1 MGVAVHQDVCAT
13 FLDRLRITPA
23 RVLLLDY
30 DGTLAPFTSDREH
43 AFPYPEI
50 PELVARIMRTGTR
63 VVLISGRP
71 ATELLFLS
79 GIHPYPEIWGS
90 HGAERLLPDGSY
102 WVEPPSPDHQSALKA
117 AVHSLNA
124 CGFSSRVEVKPGG
137 VAVHWRGVP
146 LAERTVM
153 ETKIRNLF
161 GPAIDD
167 HGLHLLPFD
176 GGLELRAPGKNK
188 GDAVSAILQESGP
201 EVAAAYLGDDQ
212 TDENAFRAIK
222 GWGIA
227 ILVRPEPRPT
237 EADLWLRPPEE
248 LGRFLRDWLTAC
260 GAEA

>member
-13 FLDRLRITPA
+13 FFDRLRSAPSRA
-23 RVLLLDY
+23 LLLDY
-30 DGTLAPFTSDREH
+30 DGTLAPFTPDREH
-43 AFPYPEI
+43 AFPYPEV

-79 GIHPYPEIWGS
+79 GIHPHPEIWGS

-102 WVEPPSPDHQSALKA
+102 QVEPPSPDHQSALKA
-117 AVHSLNA
+117 AAHSLNA

-137 VAVHWRGVP
+137 IAVHWRGLP
-146 LAERTVM
+146 AAERAQM
-153 ETKIRNLF
+153 EAKIRALF
-161 GPAIDD
+161 ASSIED

-188 GDAVSAILQESGP
+188 GDAVSAILQESES
-201 EVAAAYLGDDQ
+201 EVAVAYLGDDQ

-222 GWGIA
+222 GRGIA
-227 ILVRPEPRPT
+227 VLVRPDPRPT
-237 EADLWLRPPEE
+237 VADVWLRPPEE